1 MNDSMHI
8 NDIPNSMIYDLI
20 TRLEAK
26 IDTLETKV
34 DSNFARLEAKIDTLE
49 TKVDS
54 NFARLEAKIDASV
67 ARLDAKIDSST
78 ARLEAKI
85 DKNTELVSELYR
97 RGDKLELSFSRKVL
111 LGNSALAGIVAF
123 FVALFT
129 GRMVV
134 EN

>member
-1 MNDSMHI
+1 MNEDMHTA
-8 NDIPNSMIYDLI
+8 DIPNSMIYDLI
-20 TRLEAK
+20 TKLDTK
-26 IDTLETKV
+26 IDASV
-34 DSNFARLEAKIDTLE
+34 ARLEAKIDTLE

-54 NFARLEAKIDASV
+54 NF

-129 GRMVV
+129 GRMIV